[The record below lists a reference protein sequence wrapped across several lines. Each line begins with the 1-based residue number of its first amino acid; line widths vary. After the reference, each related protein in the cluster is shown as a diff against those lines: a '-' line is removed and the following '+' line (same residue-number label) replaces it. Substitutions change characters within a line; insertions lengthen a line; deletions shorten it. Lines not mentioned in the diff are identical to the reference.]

1 MTDQGI
7 FFLALHF
14 LIEACIVTARW
25 TWERVHPDYNPCK
38 YQMFA
43 GPQEGIKYC
52 LGGHT
57 LNGAQILG

>member
-38 YQMFA
+38 YPMLA
-43 GPQEGIKYC
+43 AP
-52 LGGHT
+52 HT
-57 LNGAQILG
+57 VCPWYFQPRPKVP